1 MAWESG
7 SSELESELAEGELS
21 AFEVKTEDGMDE
33 SMCERV
39 LSARILCFDEEEDV
53 KPRF

>member
-21 AFEVKTEDGMDE
+21 AFEAKTEGGMDE
-33 SMCERV
+33 STCERV
-39 LSARILCFDEEEDV
+39 LSARRLSFDEEEDV
-53 KPRF
+53 KTRS